1 MRDRRLLVVVVL
13 IVVLTLCGLVLLL
26 TVRAGSASLFLG

>member
-13 IVVLTLCGLVLLL
+13 IVVLTLCGLLLVLW
-26 TVRAGSASLFLG
+26 TGSGSLRLG